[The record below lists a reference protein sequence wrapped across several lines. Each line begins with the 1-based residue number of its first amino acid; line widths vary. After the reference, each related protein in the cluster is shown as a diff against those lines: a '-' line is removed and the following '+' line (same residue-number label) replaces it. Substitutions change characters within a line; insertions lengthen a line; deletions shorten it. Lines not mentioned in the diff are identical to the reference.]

1 MNLEP
6 TDEQR
11 ALRAIVRQ
19 FLAEQAGVDAHLRQV
34 IDDESGTTPLVWN
47 GLADL
52 GATGVLVPAESGG
65 AGMAMVDAAIVAEEM
80 GAGLYSGPWLSSAV
94 AAPRAIARFGAD
106 SETAELLSGI
116 AAGDRVAAV
125 GPLYSVPATL
135 SGNGRVS
142 GKFVVD
148 DAGAA
153 DVILTVTQDGGGLA
167 LYAVETAL
175 PEVTLVRLPGID
187 QTHRCFQVTLDRA
200 PGRLL
205 GRAGSQALSALVDD
219 VLIIAAA
226 DALGAAQ
233 CLVDMTVDYAK
244 TRTQFGQAIGS
255 FQSVAHLCVDMFE
268 TVELARSGVIHAAWA
283 VDEGDGDHRHP
294 AALRLKAFSGR
305 LAAVGDTAIQVF
317 GGVGYTWEHDAHL
330 YLKRLLSFST
340 QGGNAD
346 RYLELVG
353 AEFAASVMAGEP
365 RTT

>member
-11 ALRAIVRQ
+11 ALRATVRQ
-19 FLAEQAGVDAHLRQV
+19 FLAEHAGVDAHVRQL
-34 IDDESGTTPLVWN
+34 IDDDRGTTSQVWN
-47 GLADL
+47 GLANL
-52 GATGVLVPAESGG
+52 GATGVLVPAEHGG
-65 AGMAMVDAAIVAEEM
+65 AGMAIVDAAIVAEEM
-80 GAGLYSGPWLSSAV
+80 GAGLYPGPWLSSAV
-94 AAPRAIARFGAD
+94 AAPRAIARFGAG
-106 SETAELLSGI
+106 SEAAELLAGI

-125 GPLYSVPATL
+125 GPLFSVPATS

-142 GKFVVD
+142 GEFVVD
-148 DAGAA
+148 DARAA
-153 DVILTVTQDGGGLA
+153 DIILTVTQHGEGLA

-175 PEVTLVRLPGID
+175 PEVTLGRLPGID
-187 QTHRCFQVTLDRA
+187 QTHRRFQVTLDHA

-205 GRAGSQALSALVDD
+205 GTAGAQALSALVDD
-219 VLIIAAA
+219 VLIVAAA

-233 CLVDMTVDYAK
+233 RLVDMTVDYAK

-268 TVELARSGVIHAAWA
+268 NVELARSGVIHAAWA
-283 VDEGDGDHRHP
+283 ADEGDGDHRHL
-294 AALRLKAFSGR
+294 AALRLKAFSGQ

-346 RYLELVG
+346 RYLELIG
-353 AEFAASVMAGEP
+353 SEFAAAVTAGQP
-365 RTT
+365 QAT